1 MVITHRVR
9 ASISV
14 LTRLAAQADRAPLN
28 TALFSKST
36 GLSISYLEVLCAQ
49 LRKAG
54 IIESMRGPGGGY
66 VLKRPA
72 AEIRILEVAQAVDP
86 TAVQGQT
93 PDDDKDALE
102 VSSERLTPVDQLFA
116 RASDEMRNFLQG
128 IRLSDLVPPPST
140 PEVLETDLRLES
152 HHV

>member
-14 LTRLAAQADRAPLN
+14 LTRLAAQADRSPLN

-54 IIESMRGPGGGY
+54 LVDSMRGPGGGY
-66 VLKRPA
+66 VLKRSA

-86 TAVQGQT
+86 LAVLGQVPDGAKEEKEASTAT
-93 PDDDKDALE
+93 LA
-102 VSSERLTPVDQLFA
+102 PVDELFA
-116 RASDEMRNFLQG
+116 RASDEMRAFLQG
-128 IRLSDLVPPPST
+128 IRLSDLVPPAST
-140 PEVLETDLRLES
+140 PESAETSLGLES
-152 HHV
+152 HPV